1 MGPILNIE
9 MDVQRALEGLYA
21 DPGKVE
27 GMRPFSRL
35 DDPTT
40 SCLPGRKREKLTFGQ
55 SVVHEY
61 CKMMAN
67 SGTTGGGLLVLHST
81 GSGKTCVA
89 AAVMD
94 AFRDSSREFV
104 YVTSVAGLRSNPPQ
118 KFDACSR
125 DLFGRPLDQGKTH
138 FLSFAQ
144 LAHAVFESSPLN
156 ERRRR
161 YLRRSVLIIDEV
173 HRLFHPIPNQAA
185 DHERLLEFLLGPREG
200 YDVRPVIMTATPGDD
215 PEEVARLLNI
225 VRDRAR
231 PPITAP
237 GPGPEE
243 ERAFLR
249 AVSGLVS
256 YLDLSRDQRLYPRV
270 EEVDEEAVMAPAHF
284 RAYEEKAGAAPDGEK
299 DFKGLA
305 AARKLERYMR
315 TARKY
320 ANSVFDYT
328 PERELTEFSSKIARL
343 LDKIRAHPREKHYVY
358 SAFYENRGFGGH
370 GVRAIGRLLESAGYE
385 QLTPQMAS
393 GTAGLEPRRRF
404 LYLVSTELG
413 ADDSEAR
420 QAENVQALVDVFNSP
435 DNRDG
440 RVVQVILASQGF
452 NESIDLTAVRHIHLL
467 EPLVNYAKHVQV
479 AGRAARLCSHEQLGG
494 EFGEWTV
501 LVHNYMSKGPPDP
514 LRIVDVNKIVRRID
528 AVDVLAYHRGT
539 SAELS
544 RERSELVGKYEA
556 ALSVALEARETV
568 DRRIR
573 EEARARYSAME
584 RMQALLA
591 AAAIDCRL
599 TSRFH
604 GHGFPCSSGAS

>member
-1 MGPILNIE
+1 
-9 MDVQRALEGLYA
+9 MDVQRALEALYA
-21 DPGKVE
+21 DPVNL
-27 GMRPFSRL
+27 RPFSRL
-35 DDPTT
+35 DDPNT
-40 SCLPGRKREKLTFGQ
+40 SCLAGRKRERMTFGQ

-61 CKMMAN
+61 CKMMAA
-67 SGTTGGGLLVLHST
+67 SSSGGGLLVLHST

-94 AFRDSSREFV
+94 AFRGTGREFV
-104 YVTSVAGLRSNPPQ
+104 YVTSVAGLRSNPPH
-118 KFDACSR
+118 KFEACAN
-125 DLFGRPLDQGKTH
+125 DLLGRPLDQGKAH
-138 FLSFAQ
+138 YLSFAQ
-144 LAHAVFESSPLN
+144 LAHAVYDPSALN

-161 YLRRSVLIIDEV
+161 YLRKSVLIIDEV

-200 YDVRPVIMTATPGDD
+200 FDMRPVIMTATPGDD
-215 PEEVARLLNI
+215 PDEVARLLNI

-231 PPITAP
+231 PPIVAP

-243 ERAFLR
+243 ERAFMR

-256 YLDLSRDQRLYPRV
+256 YLDLSRDMRLYPRV
-270 EEVDEEAVMAPAHF
+270 VEVDEETVMAPDHF
-284 RAYEEKAGAAPDGEK
+284 RTYEEKAAATK
-299 DFKGLA
+299 DDERDYEALA
-305 AARKLERYMR
+305 SARKLERYMR
-315 TARKY
+315 SARKY
-320 ANSVFDYT
+320 ANSVFEYT

-343 LDKIRAHPREKHYVY
+343 LEKIRAHPREKHYVY

-370 GVRAIGRLLESAGYE
+370 GVRAIGRLLERAGYE
-385 QLTPQMAS
+385 QLTPQMAKA
-393 GTAGLEPRRRF
+393 TGLEPRRRF

-413 ADDSEAR
+413 ADDSEAK
-420 QAENVQALVDVFNSP
+420 QAENVQALVDLFNSR

-452 NESIDLTAVRHIHLL
+452 NESIDLASVRHIHLL

-479 AGRAARLCSHEQLGG
+479 TGRAARLCSHEQLGD

-501 LVHNYMSKGPPDP
+501 FVHNYLSKGPPDP
-514 LRIVDVNKIVRRID
+514 MRIVDVNKIVRRID
-528 AVDVLAYHRGT
+528 AVDVLAYHRGA

-544 RERSELVGKYEA
+544 RERSELVGKYEV
-556 ALSVALEARETV
+556 ALSSALEARDTV

-573 EEARARYSAME
+573 EEARARYAAME

-599 TSRFH
+599 TSKFH
-604 GHGFPCSSGAS
+604 EHGFPCFSEAT